1 MRLIIHNLKKYK
13 GLKLAKIMKLLI
25 FMLTIIIILSLIP
38 FSVSCKTGKDLREE
52 TSESLNAAN
61 AGDNSTDSADSE
73 NLIGDTEVVPSE
85 ITSIIKTADEYYES
99 GEYGLANDNYRKAET
114 AINNSNLSEH
124 ARQELKDT
132 FYLKYMEAREIVEI
146 AGIHYANAMMLEYE
160 QRYDEAKIELEAAL
174 TIYPKYGE
182 ALETYENLKIIMG
195 IE

>member
-1 MRLIIHNLKKYK
+1 MIHNLKKYK
-13 GLKLAKIMKLLI
+13 GVRLAKIMKLLI

-38 FSVSCKTGKDLREE
+38 FSFGCKTGKDLREE
-52 TSESLNAAN
+52 TSESLNVTN

-73 NLIGDTEVVPSE
+73 NLIDDTEVVTSG

-174 TIYPKYGE
+174 AIYPKYGE
-182 ALETYENLKIIMG
+182 ALEAYENLEIIMG